1 MLHLIA
7 VSEEDKTNVLTF
19 SKNIILNILE
29 TKLFVCFFILE
40 TPSTELVSKVKKL
53 YDNQIVE
60 VRFLVPIISGLDKKY
75 ILNVLPQLI
84 KLNPNVVKEVC
95 DKNKLYQKVY

>member
-1 MLHLIA
+1 
-7 VSEEDKTNVLTF
+7 
-19 SKNIILNILE
+19 
-29 TKLFVCFFILE
+29 LFFFILE
-40 TPSTELVSKVKKL
+40 TPSIELVSKVKKL

-60 VRFLVPIISGLDKKY
+60 VRFLVPVISGLDKKY

-95 DKNKLYQKVY
+95 D